1 MRKTTLVLS
10 YSDKETLLMT
20 AKELNEADQTYVS
33 FDWLS
38 LLSHVKSSNLMAI
51 KKVTSFQKDRILKF
65 IPDKT
70 TKKTKEGCFFKS
82 SFDGRRIEFSVSEL
96 LQLKE
101 HFSYM
106 VIPAAFSS
114 YIPEQFD
121 DVFFMLTPLEKLND
135 SPTYRNIAVN
145 LDEKSVDNV
154 LSVLKQFK
162 ESNKTS
168 KIYVFGE
175 LTLSQCGELR
185 ECGIDFIE
193 TSSMLHDAANGRLQL
208 EEGTLDITSA
218 KWANDQSNRPVYDR

>member
-1 MRKTTLVLS
+1 
-10 YSDKETLLMT
+10 
-20 AKELNEADQTYVS
+20 
-33 FDWLS
+33 
-38 LLSHVKSSNLMAI
+38 
-51 KKVTSFQKDRILKF
+51 
-65 IPDKT
+65 
-70 TKKTKEGCFFKS
+70 
-82 SFDGRRIEFSVSEL
+82 
-96 LQLKE
+96 
-101 HFSYM
+101 
-106 VIPAAFSS
+106 
-114 YIPEQFD
+114 
-121 DVFFMLTPLEKLND
+121 MLTPLEKLND

-218 KWANDQSNRPVYDR
+218 KWANDHTSLDISCSCYTCRSHTLAYLHHLTSFTPLLAMKLHAIHNVYKWTKSMAFH